1 MTTKRLTTEE
11 FILRSNEIHKNK
23 YDYSNVVYKNGKS
36 KVEIICPVHGVFF
49 QRPHNHSIGEG
60 CPLCGRSLV
69 RKIRMSSVEEFVGKA
84 SVIHNNRY
92 DYSKVIYDGNKK
104 KVEIICREHGSF
116 LQSPNNHLNGQTC
129 PECAKTVIADKNR
142 KTTGEFI
149 IDAEKV
155 HGKRY
160 DYSKVDYEHKDKN
173 IAIECKKH
181 GFFLQ
186 SPHNH
191 INGAGCPRCVS
202 SKGEEKIMRFLDSR
216 NINYQRQKMFI
227 DCRSPKGR
235 MLRFDFYIPI
245 KNILIEYDGPQHFG
259 DLRIG
264 KYTLKQEEYETLK
277 IHDKIKNDYVSKHG
291 IQILRIPHWKTKDI
305 DNIIQ
310 SYL

>member
-1 MTTKRLTTEE
+1 MTKRLTSEE
-11 FILRSNEIHKNK
+11 FIIRSRKNHGLK
-23 YDYSNVVYKNGKS
+23 YDYSKVIYVNGKS

-60 CPLCGRSLV
+60 CPSCKQDYMKKLLS
-69 RKIRMSSVEEFVGKA
+69 MSIDEFIQKA
-84 SVIHNNRY
+84 KKSHGDVY
-92 DYSKVIYDGNKK
+92 DYSKVIYLGNKK
-104 KVEIICREHGSF
+104 KIEIICKHHGIF
-116 LQSPNNHLNGQTC
+116 WQIAGNHLQGQTC

-149 IDAEKV
+149 IDAEEI

-160 DYSKVDYEHKDKN
+160 DYSKVNYEHKDRN
-173 IAIECKKH
+173 VAIECKKH
-181 GFFLQ
+181 GLFLQ

-191 INGAGCPRCVS
+191 LNGAGCPRCVS
-202 SKGEEKIMRFLDSR
+202 SKGEEKIMRFLDSK
-216 NINYQRQKMFI
+216 NISYQRQKMFI
-227 DCRSPKGR
+227 DCKSPKGR

-305 DNIIQ
+305 NNIIQ